1 MYKCAILNAQ
11 KEKKR
16 LNWFQ
21 RIIKS
26 IYCLDYGKLNLSA
39 IFQCYH
45 LFIAR
50 SLRLLKKCVIK
61 GEVKKKNC
69 YSCNWSIPSWIYGT
83 EYSHPLVSE
92 NIPAPI
98 HCLKPQGCQ
107 NQWIPKSFTLNGII
121 FTWTM
126 PAPLLIF
133 FKISHL

>member
-61 GEVKKKNC
+61 GEVKKK
-69 YSCNWSIPSWIYGT
+69 IVI
-83 EYSHPLVSE
+83 LVIEAFLPEFMGQNTVTPWYQRMFQHLS
-92 NIPAPI
+92 

-126 PAPLLIF
+126 LAPLLIF